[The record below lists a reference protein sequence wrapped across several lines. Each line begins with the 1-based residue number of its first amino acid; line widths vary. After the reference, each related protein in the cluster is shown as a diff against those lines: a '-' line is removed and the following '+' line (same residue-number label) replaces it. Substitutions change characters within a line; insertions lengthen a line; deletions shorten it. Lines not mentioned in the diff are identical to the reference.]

1 MWHVTLESHYHSFKQ
16 APFRTAG
23 TSPSARFSAPRGRV
37 RLRLPPGSARS
48 AQSARIALRVAR
60 HATRHSDE
68 SMTFVGLRPSPLRRL
83 PLPICS
89 RPSRFGAMSPFRAS
103 PRRRRTTSKLSLTSD
118 AGVRQPRA
126 QTPVVPIVGL
136 HRPEGPEA
144 THPNGRMPR
153 TSGHPIR
160 SRGSRTDAV
169 AAANSGVASAV
180 NKGFH
185 QISVKDFSRSAR
197 ACDGAIAASCR
208 ARPGRRRPGKP
219 HSAAPLPCRHLLF
232 RQRSLYL
239 FPGSS

>member
-68 SMTFVGLRPSPLRRL
+68 SMTFVGLRPSPLRR
-83 PLPICS
+83 
-89 RPSRFGAMSPFRAS
+89 
-103 PRRRRTTSKLSLTSD
+103 RTTSKPSLTSD

-126 QTPVVPIVGL
+126 ETPVAPVAGL
-136 HRPEGPEA
+136 HRTKRLKA
-144 THPNGRMPR
+144 THPNGRMSR
-153 TSGHPIR
+153 TSGHSIR

-185 QISVKDFSRSAR
+185 QISVKDFSRSAK

-219 HSAAPLPCRHLLF
+219 RSAAPLPC
-232 RQRSLYL
+232 
-239 FPGSS
+239 

>member
-89 RPSRFGAMSPFRAS
+89 RPSRFGAMPPFAQPRADA
-103 PRRRRTTSKLSLTSD
+103 RRRRSPRLHPTPECGNRVPRLPSHPSPACTARNARRQRIQT
-118 AGVRQPRA
+118 AGCR
-126 QTPVVPIVGL
+126 GL
-136 HRPEGPEA
+136 RG
-144 THPNGRMPR
+144 
-153 TSGHPIR
+153 IR
-160 SRGSRTDAV
+160 SVRG
-169 AAANSGVASAV
+169 AAARTPSPRQTAASLR
-180 NKGFH
+180 
-185 QISVKDFSRSAR
+185 QSTKDFT
-197 ACDGAIAASCR
+197 I
-208 ARPGRRRPGKP
+208 
-219 HSAAPLPCRHLLF
+219 
-232 RQRSLYL
+232 
-239 FPGSS
+239 FP

>member
-1 MWHVTLESHYHSFKQ
+1 
-16 APFRTAG
+16 
-23 TSPSARFSAPRGRV
+23 
-37 RLRLPPGSARS
+37 
-48 AQSARIALRVAR
+48 
-60 HATRHSDE
+60 
-68 SMTFVGLRPSPLRRL
+68 MTFVGPRPSRLRRP

-89 RPSRFGAMSPFRAS
+89 QPSRFGAMSPFRAS

-126 QTPVVPIVGL
+126 ETPIAPVAGL
-136 HRPEGPEA
+136 HRTKRPKA

-153 TSGHPIR
+153 TSGHSIR

-185 QISVKDFSRSAR
+185 HISVKDFSRSAK
-197 ACDGAIAASCR
+197 ACDGAIAASHR
-208 ARPGRRRPGKP
+208 ARPVRRRPGKP
-219 HSAAPLPCRHLLF
+219 RSAVPLPCRRLLF

>member
-23 TSPSARFSAPRGRV
+23 ASPSARFSAPRGRV

-68 SMTFVGLRPSPLRRL
+68 SMTFVGLRPSPLRRP

-89 RPSRFGAMSPFRAS
+89 QPSHFGAMPPFAQPRADAGRRRSPRLHPTPECGNRVPRLPSYPSSAS
-103 PRRRRTTSKLSLTSD
+103 TALKARRQRIQTAGCRGLRGIRSARGQPHGRRRR
-118 AGVRQPRA
+118 GRQRRR
-126 QTPVVPIVGL
+126 I
-136 HRPEGPEA
+136 
-144 THPNGRMPR
+144 GRQQR
-153 TSGHPIR
+153 I
-160 SRGSRTDAV
+160 
-169 AAANSGVASAV
+169 
-180 NKGFH
+180 H
-185 QISVKDFSRSAR
+185 QISVKDFSMSAK
-197 ACDGAIAASCR
+197 ACDRAIAASR
-208 ARPGRRRPGKP
+208 HARPGRRRPGKP
-219 HSAAPLPCRHLLF
+219 RSAASLPRRRLLF

>member
-89 RPSRFGAMSPFRAS
+89 QPSRFGAMPPFVQPLA
-103 PRRRRTTSKLSLTSD
+103 D
-118 AGVRQPRA
+118 AGVRQPHA
-126 QTPVVPIVGL
+126 ETPVAPVAGL
-136 HRPEGPEA
+136 HRTKRPKA

-153 TSGHPIR
+153 TSGHSIR

-185 QISVKDFSRSAR
+185 QISVKDFSRSAK
-197 ACDGAIAASCR
+197 ACDSAIAASCR

-219 HSAAPLPCRHLLF
+219 RTAAPLQRRHLLF

>member
-89 RPSRFGAMSPFRAS
+89 RPSRFGAMPPFAQ
-103 PRRRRTTSKLSLTSD
+103 PLAD
-118 AGVRQPRA
+118 A
-126 QTPVVPIVGL
+126 
-136 HRPEGPEA
+136 
-144 THPNGRMPR
+144 
-153 TSGHPIR
+153 
-160 SRGSRTDAV
+160 
-169 AAANSGVASAV
+169 
-180 NKGFH
+180 
-185 QISVKDFSRSAR
+185 
-197 ACDGAIAASCR
+197 
-208 ARPGRRRPGKP
+208 GRRRSPRLHPTPECGNRVP
-219 HSAAPLPCRHLLF
+219 RLPSHPSPASTARNAR
-232 RQRSLYL
+232 RQRIQTAGCRGLRGIRSVRGAAARTPSPRQTAASLRQSTKDFTI
-239 FPGSS
+239 FP